1 MEFIF
6 GSSADGELR
15 IWDTVQHRTL
25 SSAWYSHRFSIFV
38 FVVVV
43 VLNAIGLLGI
53 DFFFF
58 FVYSECRVHS
68 AAHGITCVAS
78 SPLIGAN
85 KVIRC
90 CLVFFLI

>member
-1 MEFIF
+1 MVSCEF
-6 GSSADGELR
+6 GTRSSTEHYHLHGTH
-15 IWDTVQHRTL
+15 IV
-25 SSAWYSHRFSIFV
+25 SAFLFFV
-38 FVVVV
+38 FVVLKV
-43 VLNAIGLLGI
+43 IGLLGI
-53 DFFFF
+53 DFFFVL

-90 CLVFFLI
+90 CLVFYFYFFYNLIV